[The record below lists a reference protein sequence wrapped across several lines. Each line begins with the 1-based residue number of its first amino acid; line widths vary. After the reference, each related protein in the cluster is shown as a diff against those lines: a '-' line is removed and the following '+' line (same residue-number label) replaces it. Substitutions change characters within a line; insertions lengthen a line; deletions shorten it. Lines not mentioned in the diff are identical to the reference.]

1 MIKLTKACN
10 KFKETLSANKEALF
24 YVESAFDGDDLKS
37 SLKRSQFEEMN
48 EKIFSK
54 LTQPIEE
61 VLQKSNK

>member
-1 MIKLTKACN
+1 
-10 KFKETLSANKEALF
+10 LSANKEALF